1 VSAHRPAPW
10 SWLAAA
16 ALLLAACG
24 PASTEPSLVVMV
36 DSATFVPGVITVPA
50 GGTVIWRNAD
60 RLVHTVTADAELR
73 TDTYHLAAG
82 LPDGAEPFD
91 SGDVFAG
98 QTWAHTFT
106 APGQYV
112 YFCRYHANEQM
123 FGTLVVE
130 AAQ

>member
-1 VSAHRPAPW
+1 VSARRPLPW
-10 SWLAAA
+10 IWLAAA
-16 ALLLAACG
+16 ALLFAACG
-24 PASTEPSLVVMV
+24 PVGAEAPLVVMV
-36 DSATFVPGVITVPA
+36 DRATFAPGAISVPA
-50 GGTVIWRNAD
+50 GATVIWRNED
-60 RLVHTVTADAELR
+60 RLVHTVTAAPELR
-73 TDTYHLAAG
+73 TDTFQLVGG
-82 LPDGAEPFD
+82 LPDGADPFD

-112 YFCRYHANEQM
+112 YYCRYHANEQM